1 MTQTPSNPSLGE
13 IWALIDSTSSRTRVE
28 VSEALKD
35 IRERLDSFV
44 TKEVW
49 DVERRSLER
58 RMEQAEAELRKVDE
72 QHQALKER
80 IEREAEEAAR
90 AKAARRRDLIYKG
103 ILPAVAIIISIL
115 ALYLGTH

>member
-1 MTQTPSNPSLGE
+1 MTQTPANPSLGD
-13 IWALIDSTSSRTRVE
+13 IWALIDSTSVRTREE
-28 VSEALKD
+28 VSQALKD

-58 RMEQAEAELRKVDE
+58 RLEQAEAELRKQDD

-80 IEREAEEAAR
+80 IEREAAAAAHAR
-90 AKAARRRDLIYKG
+90 AARRRDLVYKG
-103 ILPAVAIIISIL
+103 ILPALAILISVL
-115 ALYLGTH
+115 ALYYGTH